1 MDKEIAEIEHK
12 IQEQRKAM
20 GGVHNSH
27 LRHFTTQHTIKVLE
41 NRLDKATREFNG
53 LTADNGKLRE
63 EIQHLRNQRGVFDTI
78 YKRLRKDLTHQKR
91 DQVNIVL

>member
-1 MDKEIAEIEHK
+1 
-12 IQEQRKAM
+12 M

-53 LTADNGKLRE
+53 LAADNRKLRE
-63 EIQHLRNQRGVFDTI
+63 DIQHLRSQRGVFDTI
-78 YKRLRKDLTHQKR
+78 FKRLRKDMSHKKR
-91 DQVNIVL
+91 EQVTIFSLYSRILLILVGSQEIVAR